1 MQRILP
7 KELLKYINDKLPYD
21 TLRYRFAKGM
31 FWTVVGNIVVAVLA
45 IVLSILNARMLG
57 RTGFGELAMIRSTVE
72 IFGIFAGFG
81 LGITATK
88 YISEFKNKDAEKA
101 GRVIGLTNILA
112 IGTGLIATFILLLFS
127 NYITRNIINA
137 PHLSGEIKLSC
148 GLLFFSTLAGAQY
161 GALTGFEAFK
171 VIARN
176 STIVSVANFIIVL
189 VGTYLWGLKGAI
201 AGFVVSSSISCAI
214 NYVSLG
220 NIQKLSGIKTD
231 YNDWQKEIGVLWKF
245 SLPSL
250 LSNIMI
256 SPIQWVINAIMVN
269 TIGGYAELGLFNAAN
284 QWRNSLLIFPRWVGQ
299 TVTPILSDKYGT
311 GDKKSVRHL
320 ILINLAINLAVVVP
334 TAIIIVFGKNIIMQS
349 YGKSFAG
356 GNTTLLILAIS
367 AVFVTVQMP
376 LGHTIAASGKMWL
389 GFILNGITG
398 LTLIGIFFIFKEKGA
413 LGLSYAYLFAYLLHI
428 AWTLLL
434 TRNMTHT
441 QKTIK
446 HV

>member
-57 RTGFGELAMIRSTVE
+57 QVGFGELAMIRSTVE

-88 YISEFKNKDAEKA
+88 YISEFKNKDTEKA

-112 IGTGLIATFILLLFS
+112 IGTGLIASLVLLVFAT
-127 NYITRNIINA
+127 YISRNIINA

-171 VIARN
+171 VMARN
-176 STIVSVANFIIVL
+176 SASISAANFIFVL
-189 VGTYLWGLKGAI
+189 LGTYRWGLKGAI
-201 AGFVVSSSISCAI
+201 SGLVISSSISCVV
-214 NYVSLG
+214 NYVSLKK
-220 NIQKLSGIKTD
+220 IQKATNIKTN
-231 YNDWQKEIGVLWKF
+231 YNQWHKEAGVLWKF

-250 LSNIMI
+250 LSNVMI

-269 TIGGYAELGLFNAAN
+269 TAGGYAELGLFNAAN
-284 QWRNSLLIFPRWVGQ
+284 QWRNSLLIFPRWAGQ

-311 GDKKSVRHL
+311 GDKKSVRQL
-320 ILINLAINLAVVVP
+320 ILINLAINLAVVIP
-334 TAIIIVFGKNIIMQS
+334 AAIIIVFGKNIIMQS

-356 GNTTLLILAIS
+356 GNTSLLILALS
-367 AVFVTVQMP
+367 AVFIAIQMP

-398 LTLIGIFFIFKEKGA
+398 LTLIGIFFVFKEKGA
-413 LGLSYAYLFAYLLHI
+413 LGLSYAYLIAYLLHI
-428 AWTLLL
+428 VWTLLL
-434 TRNMTHT
+434 TRNLVHT